1 MERIKLIWD
10 FRGPMAAK
18 TAEHHV
24 IHLREFAQMEGLHLE
39 PIEFAVQGEMAA
51 MAYLVCTREQMIPL
65 RDRLRPHRGELYSDM
80 A

>member
-24 IHLREFAQMEGLHLE
+24 IHLKEFAQMEGLDLE
-39 PIEFAVQGEMAA
+39 PIEFVVQSEMAA
-51 MAYLVCTREQMIPL
+51 MAFLVCTREQMIPL
-65 RDRLRPHRGELYSDM
+65 RDRLRPHRGELYS